1 MDNKK
6 LSLVLKANAIFS
18 IVNGFAMLFF
28 SKPIANFMGIDYPQI
43 LLGVGVGLILF
54 GALVYKTA
62 SDTNISEKMVKF
74 IIIQDWIWVAG
85 SALLILTQA
94 FGINRVGFILIGVVA
109 LIVADFAFFQQRY
122 LKAAA

>member
-1 MDNKK
+1 MNNKK

-18 IVNGFAMLFF
+18 IVNGLGMLFF
-28 SKPIANFMGIDYPQI
+28 SNSIANFMGIGYPQI
-43 LLGVGVGLILF
+43 LLGVGVGLLLF

-62 SDTNISEKMVKF
+62 IDTKISEKMVKF

-94 FGINRVGFILIGVVA
+94 LGINRIGFTLIGVVA
-109 LIVADFAFFQQRY
+109 VIVADFAFFQQRY
-122 LKAAA
+122 LKATP